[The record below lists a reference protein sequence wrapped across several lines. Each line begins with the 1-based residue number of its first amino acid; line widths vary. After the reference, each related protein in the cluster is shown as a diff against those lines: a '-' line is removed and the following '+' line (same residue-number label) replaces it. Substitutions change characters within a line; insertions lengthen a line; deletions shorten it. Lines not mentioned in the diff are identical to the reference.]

1 MSPKSALPEKPPA
14 WAPPPKGL
22 PPRPKPPG
30 PPTPPNMP
38 PASYSLRFSGSARTS
53 WAAEIS
59 LNFSSAFGSSGL
71 RSGWYWR
78 ASLRYAFLIS
88 SSLAFFETPSVL

>member
-1 MSPKSALPEKPPA
+1 MSPKSAPPKPPA
-14 WAPPPKGL
+14 WAGRRRTAATGPPPPPK
-22 PPRPKPPG
+22 
-30 PPTPPNMP
+30 
-38 PASYSLRFSGSARTS
+38 PANWPAGVVLLALLGVGESVS

-59 LNFSSAFGSSGL
+59 LNFSSAAASSGL

-88 SSLAFFETPSVL
+88 SSEAFLETPSVL